1 MDKLLWGYKE
11 IADQLGYSPR
21 YVRDKVMKDEA
32 APAPVFPGKF
42 RPSDIRQ
49 FLNVVQA
56 RKRVDYNRPSRA
68 SGLSNQTSDTDP
80 EHPVSGLNE

>member
-32 APAPVFPGKF
+32 APEPVFPGKF

-49 FLNVVQA
+49 FLNVVQS
-56 RKRVDYNRPSRA
+56 RKRVDCNKSSHA
-68 SGLSNQTSDTDP
+68 SGLSTQTSGTGP
-80 EHPVSGLNE
+80 KRPASELNE